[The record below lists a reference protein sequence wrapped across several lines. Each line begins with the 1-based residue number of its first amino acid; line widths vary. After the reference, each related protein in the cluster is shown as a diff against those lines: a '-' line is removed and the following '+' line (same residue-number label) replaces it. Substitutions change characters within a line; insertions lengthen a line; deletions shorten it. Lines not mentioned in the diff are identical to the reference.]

1 MENRV
6 TFSSRA
12 KALLL
17 LYCACAFFSIFA
29 TIDTGEH
36 YRAWRTAR
44 TWTEEQKSIAPAPDA
59 ERMHALILVAIA
71 VDTAV
76 IALAFTGALILGMA
90 VATEN
95 RGTYSFSIA
104 LGWTAGGLGCAFS
117 ALMLI
122 YRLLVDSRIL
132 LKGPIFD
139 YHLELQIPIAL
150 AVIGFPLSFAAYSVY
165 LAKHPSQG

>member
-1 MENRV
+1 
-6 TFSSRA
+6 
-12 KALLL
+12 
-17 LYCACAFFSIFA
+17 
-29 TIDTGEH
+29 
-36 YRAWRTAR
+36 
-44 TWTEEQKSIAPAPDA
+44 
-59 ERMHALILVAIA
+59 MHALILVAIA